1 MPDTGAPWNLPYP
14 APSDLVRNGPAQF
27 EALADA
33 VADGL
38 LIKQVVQTVK
48 TDTFVTSSATFVDVT
63 GLAVTITPSTNTSKV
78 LVIVQL
84 TTAES
89 QDGALGFWKVV
100 GGNMGTYIGNTEGTR
115 TRAVTGGHTRGE
127 TNGGM
132 QSQSIVY
139 LDSPATGSAV
149 TYQVQ
154 AGINDCYLNRASGD
168 GDGPSRG
175 RGASSITAIEVVA

>member
-1 MPDTGAPWNLPYP
+1 MPDTGAPWSLRYP
-14 APSDLVRNGPAQF
+14 APSDLVRNGPEQF
-27 EALADA
+27 EDLADD
-33 VADGL
+33 VAAAL

-63 GLAVTITPSTNTSKV
+63 GLAVTITPSTDTSKV

-89 QDGALGFWKVV
+89 QDGDLGFWKVV
-100 GGNMGTYIGNTEGTR
+100 GGNMGVYIGDTAGTR

-127 TNGGM
+127 TNNGM

-139 LDSPATGSAV
+139 LDSPATTSAV

-154 AGINDCYLNRASGD
+154 AGIDDCYLNRSSGD
-168 GDGPSRG
+168 SDGTERG